1 MHPRLFCIIQRR
13 MKISALR
20 ANLFP
25 PFGYLKI
32 EFPHVDEDGD
42 LDLAEVHVF
51 TGPNGSGKTR
61 LMALI
66 ADSLGSELELKK
78 RGLALDRFEQ
88 FEGMSTED
96 DELPLPDWR
105 NMRQDVIFERNETP
119 AMTFCPRAYL
129 EAAEVRANAE
139 IRLPTVDDALSFSR
153 PSDESQRL
161 LQGIFTMD
169 LQAATEIRLGTGG
182 RYSRMIQSVE
192 RAIQDVTGVPFSFV
206 STVHPKPELRVRW
219 GAHPET
225 YEITT
230 LPDGLRSILG
240 WLVQGVVW
248 MDIFWDSVP
257 DPLNQPVILLVDEP
271 ETHLH
276 PEWQWRVMPMMQR
289 LFPKAQIFAATHSPF
304 IVSSLNENAWI
315 HRLRVTKNGTV
326 TLDEPKP
333 VEKGDSYVTALSTVL
348 EVSDWYDPENRK
360 LLAEFRVLRS
370 AALKGEDGAEPR
382 MLEKAREIAGRGM
395 ELEQVVGAE
404 LRQYERQKQQ
414 AAELK
419 REKA

>member
-1 MHPRLFCIIQRR
+1 

-25 PFGYLKI
+25 PFGHFEI
-32 EFPHVDEDGD
+32 EFPHVEGD
-42 LDLAEVHVF
+42 CDQELAEVHVF

-66 ADSLGSELELKK
+66 AGCMGSYSELKK
-78 RGLALDRFEQ
+78 RDIGKYMREFQGLAFD
-88 FEGMSTED
+88 GD
-96 DELPLPDWR
+96 LPFPLGWQDMASGPL
-105 NMRQDVIFERNETP
+105 MRREETP
-119 AMTFCPRAYL
+119 SMTFCPRAYL
-129 EAAEVRANAE
+129 ESAEVRANAE

-161 LQGIFTMD
+161 LQGLFTMD
-169 LQAATEIRLGTGG
+169 LQAATESRHGTDG
-182 RYSRMIQSVE
+182 RYSRMIQSIE

-257 DPLNQPVILLVDEP
+257 DPLSQPVILLVDEP

-315 HRLRVTKNGTV
+315 HRLRVTRNGTV

-360 LLAEFRVLRS
+360 LLAEFRELRS
-370 AALKGEDGAEPR
+370 AALKGGDTEEQEMR
-382 MLEKAREIAGRGM
+382 EKAQEIAGRGM

-414 AAELK
+414 MAELK
-419 REKA
+419 RKKA